1 MNFFN
6 ELKRR
11 NVIRMA
17 GVYLVSAWM
26 IIQVAETLLPAFDIP
41 GWVLRA
47 IVLVLAL
54 AFLPALAFS
63 WVFEM
68 TPEGLKRES
77 EIARDQSIAPHTGK
91 RLNRLFVVMLVLA
104 VLYLGFDKFVLTPA
118 RDATR
123 LVGSLSSVPAAD
135 PALQAAVVNAKSIA
149 VLPFTDL
156 SPGHD
161 QEYFSDGMAEEILNA
176 LAQVQDLKV
185 AGRTSSFHFKGKN
198 DDLREI
204 AATLGVA
211 HILEGSVRKQGDKV
225 RITAQLIQ
233 ATDGFHMWSETFDGD
248 LSDVFE
254 LQERIARAIT
264 EKLKVVLQGD
274 QKARLV
280 RQSTTNTDAYALY
293 WQAAVP
299 FNQRDASGFP
309 HAVEQLQEAIRL
321 DPGFARA
328 HARLASLYAIS
339 PTYDAGISEDPAADA
354 VREAQL
360 AIELDPTLAEP
371 YAALGLVYGGQREGA
386 KAHDAFEKA
395 IALEP
400 NDITANLWLGTNQYE
415 AGYLKLANA
424 TFDKV
429 LEIDPMLPVALLWR
443 GFGYAQAGQWIEAE
457 QTFSRADETG
467 LVHAGLGLSL
477 VAEQRG
483 DAVEARRQL
492 ARGLQPFT
500 RGFPEGSAQTLA
512 EGIFGD
518 AAARAKAVEVIDTY
532 LATKPAIIAGVA
544 PYALVRLGQPQRA
557 LSLAAD
563 KPTSN
568 DPLLLSM
575 IWSPIG
581 RGTRTIPGFSDFARE
596 IGLADLWDQLGAP
609 DLCPKNDKGDYVC
622 E

>member
-1 MNFFN
+1 MSFFE

-26 IIQVAETLLPAFDIP
+26 IVQVAETLMPAFDIP

-47 IVLVLAL
+47 IIIVLGL

-68 TPEGLKRES
+68 TPHGLRRES
-77 EIARDQSIAPHTGK
+77 AIAREESITLHTGK
-91 RLNRLFVVMLVLA
+91 RLNRLFIVMLILA
-104 VLYLGFDKFVLTPA
+104 VLYLGFDKFVLAPA

-123 LVGSLSSVPAAD
+123 IAASLTTLPVQEAETSD
-135 PALQAAVVNAKSIA
+135 PSINPKSIA
-149 VLPFTDL
+149 VLPFSDL

-161 QEYFSDGMAEEILNA
+161 QEYFSDGMSEEILNA
-176 LAQVQDLKV
+176 LAQIQDLKV

-198 DDLREI
+198 DDLRAI

-233 ATDGFHMWSETFDGD
+233 ASDGFHMWSETYDGD

-264 EKLKVVLQGD
+264 ENLKIVLQGD
-274 QKARLV
+274 QKSRLV
-280 RQSTTNTDAYALY
+280 HQPTNNTAAYALY

-309 HAVEQLQEAIRL
+309 LAVEQLQEAIRL
-321 DPGFARA
+321 DPAFARA

-339 PTYDAGISEDPAADA
+339 PAYDAGISEDPAADA
-354 VREAQL
+354 QREAQL

-386 KAHDAFEKA
+386 KAREAFEKA
-395 IALEP
+395 TSLDP
-400 NDITANLWLGTNQYE
+400 NDITTNLWLGADQYKT
-415 AGYLKLANA
+415 GYLKRSGTSL
-424 TFDKV
+424 DKV
-429 LEIDPMLPVALLWR
+429 LEVDPMLPVALLWR
-443 GFGYAQAGQWIEAE
+443 GFVEVQAGNWKEAE
-457 QTFSRADETG
+457 SHFRRADDTG
-467 LVHAGLGLSL
+467 LVHAGVGLSL
-477 VAEQRG
+477 VAAERG
-483 DAVEARRQL
+483 DTAEALRQL

-500 RGFPEGSAQTLA
+500 HELPEGSAQVLA
-512 EGIFGD
+512 EGIMGD
-518 AAARAKAVEVIDTY
+518 AAARGKAVEVVDAY
-532 LATKPAIIAGVA
+532 LATRPKLVAGIA
-544 PYALVRLGQPQRA
+544 PYALARLGHPERA
-557 LSLAAD
+557 LALAGE

-575 IWSPIG
+575 IWSPTG
-581 RGTRTIPGFSDFARE
+581 RNTRVIPEFSDFARE
-596 IGLADLWDQLGAP
+596 TGLAATWDKFGPP
-609 DLCPKNDKGDYVC
+609 DLCSKNEQGDYVC